1 MFIRYSRDKK
11 GNLVEKAFVYTES
24 EHGIHKS
31 MIDPDA
37 LRIIERLKS
46 EGHQAYI
53 VGGAVRDLVQ
63 GKSPKD
69 FDLVTDALPNKIKR
83 LFRNARVIGRRFRL
97 VHIMAGGKLFE
108 VSTFRSN
115 KNGSVGNEFGTMDE
129 DVLRRDFTF
138 NALYLD
144 PTDLSLVDFVGG
156 YKDLRAGKVKPIIP
170 LGLIFREDPVRIVRC
185 IKYGVAA
192 GFAIP
197 FSVRRAIR
205 RDSRLLADV
214 SPSRMTEEFFKI
226 LASGKAEKVFRA
238 LVEFR
243 ILQYFVPS
251 VWARM
256 RDDIVYANRLFADL
270 DSLDAIKLELEDDL
284 GEEEGAKQG
293 QGVKSRTLSVILS
306 YFLKSFLLAENV
318 GSEYSGEKFR
328 ESLLAARAFIQ
339 PLNPPR
345 VDLEAAVLMIYRTSG
360 LSPLQKPK
368 KRRRRAKAAP
378 KNPPAYCQ
386 PEDAATSPGSPASP
400 ERSGASERAVRPETP
415 EPSAQP

>member
-1 MFIRYSRDKK
+1 VFIRYSRDKK
-11 GNLVEKAFVYTES
+11 GKLVEKALVYTEA
-24 EHGIHKS
+24 EHGIKKS

-37 LRIIERLKS
+37 LRIVERLKS

-63 GKSPKD
+63 GKIPKD

-97 VHIMAGGKLFE
+97 VHIMAGGQLFE

-115 KNGSVGNEFGTMDE
+115 KNGSVGNEFGSMDE

-156 YKDLRAGKVKPIIP
+156 YKDLRAGRVKPIIP
-170 LGLIFREDPVRIVRC
+170 LGLIFKEDPVRIVRC
-185 IKYGVAA
+185 IKYGISA
-192 GFAIP
+192 GFTIP
-197 FSVRRAIR
+197 FSLRRAIR
-205 RDSRLLADV
+205 RDSKLLAGV
-214 SPSRMTEEFFKI
+214 SSSRMTEEFFKI
-226 LASGKAEKVFRA
+226 LACGKAERVFRA

-243 ILQYFVPS
+243 ILNYFVPS
-251 VWARM
+251 VWAMM
-256 RDDIVYANRLFADL
+256 REDIAYANRLFADL
-270 DSLDAIKLELEDDL
+270 NSLDELKLVLDDTAEEDNQANQNL
-284 GEEEGAKQG
+284 GG
-293 QGVKSRTLSVILS
+293 KSRTLSVILS
-306 YFLKSFLLAENV
+306 YFLKSFLLSEKK
-318 GSEYSGEKFR
+318 GSEDSGEKFR

-345 VDLEAAVLMIYRTSG
+345 VDLEAAVLMIYRNSG

-368 KRRRRAKAAP
+368 KVRRRAKPANRKPAAAP
-378 KNPPAYCQ
+378 QAADTATGQNTPIETEQSPRAEQ
-386 PEDAATSPGSPASP
+386 PKQSTRPSKP
-400 ERSGASERAVRPETP
+400 E
-415 EPSAQP
+415 

>member
-1 MFIRYSRDKK
+1 MSARRFADAPGRTSEASEVFIRYSRDKK
-11 GNLVEKAFVYTES
+11 GKLVEKALVYTES
-24 EHGIHKS
+24 EHGIRKS

-37 LRIIERLKS
+37 LRIIERLKA

-83 LFRNARVIGRRFRL
+83 LFRSARVIGRRFRL

-156 YKDLRAGKVKPIIP
+156 YKDLRAAKVKPIIP
-170 LGLIFREDPVRIVRC
+170 LGLIFKEDPVRIVRC
-185 IKYGVAA
+185 IKYGVSA

-197 FSVRRAIR
+197 FNLRRAIR

-214 SPSRMTEEFFKI
+214 SSSRMTEEFFKI
-226 LASGKAEKVFRA
+226 LACGKAEKVFRA

-256 RDDIVYANRLFADL
+256 RDDIAYANRLFADL
-270 DSLDAIKLELEDDL
+270 ESLDAMKLELGEDM
-284 GEEEGAKQG
+284 GEKEGAAQG
-293 QGVKSRTLSVILS
+293 PGGKSRTLSVILS
-306 YFLKSFLLAENV
+306 YFLKSFLFAEKS
-318 GSEYSGEKFR
+318 GSEDSGEKFR

-345 VDLEAAVLMIYRTSG
+345 VDLEAAVLMIFRNSG
-360 LSPLQKPK
+360 ISPLQKPK
-368 KRRRRAKAAP
+368 KSRRRAKTGAKKPTAA
-378 KNPPAYCQ
+378 CQ
-386 PEDAATSPGSPASP
+386 PADQQQ
-400 ERSGASERAVRPETP
+400 RLQP
-415 EPSAQP
+415 EP

>member
-1 MFIRYSRDKK
+1 VFIRYSRDKK
-11 GNLVEKAFVYTES
+11 GNLVEKALVYTES

-37 LRIIERLKS
+37 LRIVERLKA

-97 VHIMAGGKLFE
+97 VHIMAGGQLFE

-115 KNGSVGNEFGTMDE
+115 KNGSVGNEFGSMDE
-129 DVLRRDFTF
+129 DALRRDFTF

-156 YKDLRAGKVKPIIP
+156 YKDLRAKKIKPIIP
-170 LGLIFREDPVRIVRC
+170 LGLIFKEDPVRIVRC
-185 IKYGVAA
+185 IKYGVSA
-192 GFAIP
+192 GFLIP
-197 FSVRRAIR
+197 FSLKRAIR

-226 LASGKAEKVFRA
+226 LASGKAEDVFRA

-243 ILQYFVPS
+243 ILHYFVPS

-256 RDDIVYANRLFADL
+256 REDIAYANRLFADL
-270 DSLDAIKLELEDDL
+270 NSLDKQKLELENTIA
-284 GEEEGAKQG
+284 ENESANQG
-293 QGVKSRTLSVILS
+293 QGGKSRTLSVILS
-306 YFLKSFLLAENV
+306 YFLKSFLLSDALSVED
-318 GSEYSGEKFR
+318 SGEKFR

-345 VDLEAAVLMIYRTSG
+345 VDLEAAVLMIYRNSG

-368 KRRRRAKAAP
+368 RIRQRKEHKNKKPAP
-378 KNPPAYCQ
+378 I
-386 PEDAATSPGSPASP
+386 D
-400 ERSGASERAVRPETP
+400 
-415 EPSAQP
+415 SADSTQLI